1 MYGLPSPEFYEE
13 RDSLKIVFR
22 NSSIMTKEVQG
33 GQVRG
38 QVGGQVSG
46 QVSSAVSIL

>member
-13 RDSLKIVFR
+13 GDSLKIVFR

-33 GQVRG
+33 GQV
-38 QVGGQVSG
+38 
-46 QVSSAVSIL
+46 SSAVSTL

>member
-33 GQVRG
+33 GQN
-38 QVGGQVSG
+38 VSEDS
-46 QVSSAVSIL
+46 VVFIME